1 MQLALICNGMRGRSA
16 GRFDIG
22 FREISSYEQH
32 VQYVIFSPISRYS
45 FSGAGSGYAR
55 TCVGPVHG
63 RFARSERARRNGNRC
78 RALNYRR
85 LSESCVVTGAKGNR
99 HPRHVERHIRKR
111 RVLRVRQLLRVRE
124 QRRDN
129 APLMAGHLAADHR
142 LRRVSRYV
150 ALYSRVRSKLGTIRP
165 SSRRPAMQC
174 REPARVT
181 AVARVDGRTSKLRVT
196 PRNAC
201 SPMRRIGDRAIRKR
215 TSDCPV
221 HRNLKVVCATTF
233 RESSYRAA
241 RRTSHSRQQC
251 SPAPHRRRRR
261 DLPIDHL
268 TVTRQPS
275 CDDLDRRTRHRLHM
289 RRRRVRRHADTTT
302 LPARSAPSRRIA
314 VIMSRRTT
322 P

>member
-1 MQLALICNGMRGRSA
+1 MQLALICNGMQGRSA

-63 RFARSERARRNGNRC
+63 RFARSDRARRDRNRC

-85 LSESCVVTGAKGNR
+85 LSESSVVTGAKGNR
-99 HPRHVERHIRKR
+99 RPRHVERRIRER

-129 APLMAGHLAADHR
+129 APLTTGL
-142 LRRVSRYV
+142 SRYPSSTAAGV
-150 ALYSRVRSKLGTIRP
+150 TVSVRLCRTLARVRSKLGTIRP
-165 SSRRPAMQC
+165 GSRRPAMQC
-174 REPARVT
+174 RKPARVT

-201 SPMRRIGDRAIRKR
+201 SPMQRIGNRAIRKR
-215 TSDCPV
+215 TSDCPD
-221 HRNLKVVCATTF
+221 HRNLKVACATTF
-233 RESSYRAA
+233 RESSYRAP
-241 RRTSHSRQQC
+241 RRRSHSR
-251 SPAPHRRRRR
+251 
-261 DLPIDHL
+261 
-268 TVTRQPS
+268 
-275 CDDLDRRTRHRLHM
+275 
-289 RRRRVRRHADTTT
+289 
-302 LPARSAPSRRIA
+302 
-314 VIMSRRTT
+314 
-322 P
+322 

>member
-85 LSESCVVTGAKGNR
+85 LSKSCVVTGAKGNR

-129 APLMAGHLAADHR
+129 AGHLAADHR
-142 LRRVSRYV
+142 LRRVSRCSEGM
-150 ALYSRVRSKLGTIRP
+150 SRSIPECGARDGPQCNVVSPLG
-165 SSRRPAMQC
+165 SLQ
-174 REPARVT
+174 
-181 AVARVDGRTSKLRVT
+181 VARVGERTSKLRVT

-201 SPMRRIGDRAIRKR
+201 SPMRRIGNRAIRKR
-215 TSDCPV
+215 TSDCPI

-241 RRTSHSRQQC
+241 RRTSHSDSSARQ
-251 SPAPHRRRRR
+251 H
-261 DLPIDHL
+261 PIEEGDANC
-268 TVTRQPS
+268 RS
-275 CDDLDRRTRHRLHM
+275 
-289 RRRRVRRHADTTT
+289 TT
-302 LPARSAPSRRIA
+302 
-314 VIMSRRTT
+314 
-322 P
+322 

>member
-16 GRFDIG
+16 GRFVIG

-45 FSGAGSGYAR
+45 FSGAGRRHAR
-55 TCVGPVHG
+55 TCVGPAHG
-63 RFARSERARRNGNRC
+63 RFARSDRARRDRNRC

-85 LSESCVVTGAKGNR
+85 LSESSVVTGANGNR

-111 RVLRVRQLLRVRE
+111 RALRVRQLLRVHE

-142 LRRVSRYV
+142 LAAGVTVFGRLCRT
-150 ALYSRVRSKLGTIRP
+150 LPRVRSKLGTIRP

-174 REPARVT
+174 REPALIT
-181 AVARVDGRTSKLRVT
+181 AVARVGGRTSKLRVT

-201 SPMRRIGDRAIRKR
+201 SPMRRIGNRAIRKR

-233 RESSYRAA
+233 RESSYRAP
-241 RRTSHSRQQC
+241 RRRSHSR
-251 SPAPHRRRRR
+251 
-261 DLPIDHL
+261 
-268 TVTRQPS
+268 
-275 CDDLDRRTRHRLHM
+275 
-289 RRRRVRRHADTTT
+289 
-302 LPARSAPSRRIA
+302 
-314 VIMSRRTT
+314 
-322 P
+322 